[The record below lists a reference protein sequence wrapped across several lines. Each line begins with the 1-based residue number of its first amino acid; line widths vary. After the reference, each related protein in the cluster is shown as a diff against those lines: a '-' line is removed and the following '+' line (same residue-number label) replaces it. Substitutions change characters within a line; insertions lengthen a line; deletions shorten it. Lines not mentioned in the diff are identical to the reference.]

1 MVNPLVLRIPLEG
14 VVDLATEHERLQ
26 GELAECVKN
35 LRRVWTLVSNPAF
48 RAKAPQMWWRLK
60 RSG

>member
-1 MVNPLVLRIPLEG
+1 MVNPLVLRIALEG
-14 VVDLATEHERLQ
+14 VVDLAAEHERLH

-48 RAKAPQMWWRLK
+48 RAKAPQM
-60 RSG
+60 